1 MNLNLGGKT
10 ALITASSDGLG
21 FAAALELAVE
31 GAEIVLCSRDSGK
44 LKAAAERI
52 QEASGKLPA
61 QARVDL
67 RDHKSVEDFI
77 ATLKE
82 SGTVID
88 ILVYNVGGPEPG
100 SFRTLGDAAWDAS
113 YMDNIVSYRVVLK
126 GVLPGMVERG
136 WGRVIAIASISAKQS
151 LEGLTISNV
160 FRPAIVGLTKT
171 LSQEYGTSGITFN
184 TVCPGGIF
192 TTRIE
197 QVLSRRAKDM
207 GKSTAE
213 LSARYVAD
221 IPMKRFG
228 KPEEVAAAIAFLASE
243 RASFIN
249 GVSLSIDGG
258 LTRMI
263 N

>member
-1 MNLNLGGKT
+1 MNLNLTGKT
-10 ALITASSDGLG
+10 ALVTASSDGLG
-21 FAAALELAVE
+21 FAAALELAFE
-31 GAEIVLCSRDSGK
+31 GADVIICSRDRDK
-44 LKAAAERI
+44 LQAAAERI
-52 QEASGKLPA
+52 QSVTGREPV
-61 QARVDL
+61 QACVDL
-67 RDHKSVEDFI
+67 RDSASVDACI
-77 ATLKE
+77 TSLKAL
-82 SGTVID
+82 GRNID

-100 SFRTLGDAAWDAS
+100 TFEDTSAAAWDAS
-113 YMDNIVSYRVVLK
+113 YVDNITSYRTFLK
-126 GVLPGMVERG
+126 SLLPGMTARG

-151 LEGLTISNV
+151 LDGLTISNV

-171 LSQEYGTSGITFN
+171 LAREYGTSGVTFN

-192 TTRIE
+192 TSRIE
-197 QVLSRRAKDM
+197 QVLNRRAKNS
-207 GKSTAE
+207 GKNIKD
-213 LSARYVAD
+213 LSDHYVAD

-228 KPEEVAAAIAFLASE
+228 KPEEVSAAIAFLASE